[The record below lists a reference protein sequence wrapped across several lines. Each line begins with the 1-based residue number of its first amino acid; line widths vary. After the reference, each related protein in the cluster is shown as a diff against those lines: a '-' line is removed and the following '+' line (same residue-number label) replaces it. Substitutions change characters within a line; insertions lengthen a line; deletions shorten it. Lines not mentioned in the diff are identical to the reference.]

1 MTAGIELADS
11 IALADLV
18 NRYAALVD
26 SGSYSEVADLFTE
39 HGELVAPEPPDT
51 LLPSKR
57 LSGREEIVR
66 ELSRLGDFPV
76 TVHELVGMV
85 FDPGENPGY
94 ARGRITC
101 VAHHLMHKGDR
112 STDLTWRLR
121 YSDTY
126 RRTTGAWRIERR
138 EIRIDVIELREVKRI
153 RS

>member
-57 LSGREEIVR
+57 LSGRDEIVR

-85 FDPGENPGY
+85 FDSGENPGY
-94 ARGRITC
+94 AHGRITC
-101 VAHHLMHKGDR
+101 VAHHLMRKGDNG
-112 STDLTWRLR
+112 TDLTWRLR
-121 YSDTY
+121 YGDTY